1 MPIVPITNDISIR
14 TIRDVIN
21 QKAVI
26 LGQVRYRGTTYG
38 LYGADQATGKVQTV
52 LQNIQPTGDITLK
65 VTLNRQGTEYG
76 TQTLTLSPGQKKNV
90 NFNGLAGKTG
100 SFSKGH
106 ITNYKPAGSYSSNF
120 DYDLT
125 IVEISPSSRTASIN
139 NIPIGTLGNVF
150 VYEPIAFFSEYP
162 IVDIAIARDN
172 GNVTANYQLKDNV
185 QIPKQLPDTP
195 TPVDAALSDWRG
207 AQVIHGTANIRTSRT
222 GKYISETN
230 SGYIVV
236 KLDPIGFSNGTVT
249 VTIPNIKSIC
259 KNISHTGDRNFIF
272 TGLPSKAYTVYIKD
286 DLTGISTSMVFNI
299 GKVNYN
305 TNRIH
310 NTYSFNGLTRILAFT
325 F

>member
-1 MPIVPITNDISIR
+1 
-14 TIRDVIN
+14 
-21 QKAVI
+21 
-26 LGQVRYRGTTYG
+26 
-38 LYGADQATGKVQTV
+38 
-52 LQNIQPTGDITLK
+52 
-65 VTLNRQGTEYG
+65 
-76 TQTLTLSPGQKKNV
+76 
-90 NFNGLAGKTG
+90 LAGKTG

-106 ITNYKPAGSYSSNF
+106 ITNHKPAGSYSGNF

-125 IVEISPSSRTASIN
+125 VVEISPSSRTASIN

-150 VYEPIAFFSEYP
+150 VYNPIAFFSEYP

-207 AQVIHGTANIRTSRT
+207 AQVIHGTAAIRTSRT

-259 KNISHTGDRNFIF
+259 KNISRTGDRNFTF

-286 DLTGISTSMVFNI
+286 DLTGISTSMVFSI

-305 TNRIH
+305 TNRKH